1 MAVRQRDEGAIA
13 MSNPYNADCFPGDK
27 TLERE
32 ARSCPMLAYCPDR
45 TFSFCL
51 KKWIDHNGELMFR
64 KVTFKHCYECQ
75 HGID

>member
-1 MAVRQRDEGAIA
+1 MTTTNYTLEG
-13 MSNPYNADCFPGDK
+13 FPDDK

-51 KKWIDHNGELMFR
+51 KKWADVKGELMFR
-64 KVTFKHCYECQ
+64 KVTFKDCHECRRKS
-75 HGID
+75 GGGEGA